1 GEASYTIKAGDTLS
15 QIARTHKTTVAQLRE
30 WNNLENADRIFVGQ
44 RLIVSGEKAEA
55 PKTES
60 PAPKPAEPVKP
71 GEASYTVKAGDT
83 LSQIARTHKTTVAQ
97 LREWNSLKSDIIFV
111 NQKLIIEIQAESESV
126 TEEKTKVHTVSSG
139 DTLSHIAR
147 QYSLSVRELKE
158 MNHLTSDLIFVNQKL
173 VVIK

>member
-1 GEASYTIKAGDTLS
+1 
-15 QIARTHKTTVAQLRE
+15 
-30 WNNLENADRIFVGQ
+30 
-44 RLIVSGEKAEA
+44 
-55 PKTES
+55 
-60 PAPKPAEPVKP
+60 
-71 GEASYTVKAGDT
+71 
-83 LSQIARTHKTTVAQ
+83 TVAQ

-111 NQKLIIEIQAESESV
+111 NQKLIIEKQAESESV

-147 QYSLSVRELKE
+147 QYSLSVRELIE